1 MASAS
6 DLVKDLSSVPS
17 IVGGLG
23 LSIASAQKAF
33 DMEYLDSIERILA
46 MAKVLLGGNARGA
59 NNTPVPIA
67 LKDEQ
72 KAFFLELLS
81 KLAPSRYQFTE
92 TTLSVRMD
100 LAQSLAFSGSVGLG
114 FGIGAISINASFTL
128 GYSYDYRAAAEC
140 KTVIHA
146 YAADQTVFMTLLK
159 QAATLDNKSLE
170 LPPRSDADQAI
181 FDKKAA
187 IFEKTTGQKA
197 LPVATIPVITSLDPA
212 TPQHGASVPIKV
224 TAQGLLANFSVNIY
238 DSSGNKTNL
247 QATITNGTD
256 TPFTLTVT
264 NAPAG
269 DFELEI
275 VNPPDHA
282 SDHFKFKIV

>member
-6 DLVKDLSSVPS
+6 DLIKDLSSVPS

-46 MAKVLLGGNARGA
+46 MAKVLLGGNATGA
-59 NNTPVPIA
+59 SGTDVPIA
-67 LKDEQ
+67 MTDEQ

-114 FGIGAISINASFTL
+114 FGIGAISINAAFTL

-146 YAADQTVFMTLLK
+146 YAADQTVFTTLLK
-159 QAATLDNKSLE
+159 QAASLDSKSLE

-181 FDKKAA
+181 FDKCSQ
-187 IFEKTTGQKA
+187 I
-197 LPVATIPVITSLDPA
+197 
-212 TPQHGASVPIKV
+212 
-224 TAQGLLANFSVNIY
+224 SVNFDFQKEDLWPAY
-238 DSSGNKTNL
+238 FRCARDS
-247 QATITNGTD
+247 A
-256 TPFTLTVT
+256 
-264 NAPAG
+264 AM
-269 DFELEI
+269 
-275 VNPPDHA
+275 
-282 SDHFKFKIV
+282 